1 MKNKVIKTLL
11 FIIAMLLILGI
22 VIYLFP
28 FLINLSTYEG
38 QVAFKNEIDHLGIFG
53 IGVLFL
59 LQLLQILLIVLPGE
73 PLELLA
79 GICYGPIWGTLFTLI
94 SVFITTSLIYFLIG
108 KLGKK
113 YLYNTFSK
121 EKIEKIENSKL
132 FKDPKKAEVLM
143 CILFFIPGTPKDL
156 LTYIGFLLPIPPMK
170 FILIATFFR
179 FPSIISSTIAGS
191 GLSNGKLSILI
202 ISYAITFI
210 ATAVIIFFINKK
222 DKDTTEAMK
231 ILK

>member
-11 FIIAMLLILGI
+11 FIIAMILILGI

-53 IGVLFL
+53 MGVLFL

-94 SVFITTSLIYFLIG
+94 SNHNSLSTGEDGGAVPTYTSFPLTVIIIEPVVEPISFLPFFLCFYYYKVNIFSNWKIG
-108 KLGKK
+108 K
-113 YLYNTFSK
+113 
-121 EKIEKIENSKL
+121 KI
-132 FKDPKKAEVLM
+132 
-143 CILFFIPGTPKDL
+143 FI
-156 LTYIGFLLPIPPMK
+156 
-170 FILIATFFR
+170 
-179 FPSIISSTIAGS
+179 
-191 GLSNGKLSILI
+191 
-202 ISYAITFI
+202 
-210 ATAVIIFFINKK
+210 
-222 DKDTTEAMK
+222 
-231 ILK
+231 

>member
-11 FIIAMLLILGI
+11 FIIAMILILGI

-53 IGVLFL
+53 MGVLFL

-94 SVFITTSLIYFLIG
+94 SVFNLS
-108 KLGKK
+108 
-113 YLYNTFSK
+113 TF
-121 EKIEKIENSKL
+121 
-132 FKDPKKAEVLM
+132 
-143 CILFFIPGTPKDL
+143 CG
-156 LTYIGFLLPIPPMK
+156 
-170 FILIATFFR
+170 
-179 FPSIISSTIAGS
+179 
-191 GLSNGKLSILI
+191 
-202 ISYAITFI
+202 
-210 ATAVIIFFINKK
+210 
-222 DKDTTEAMK
+222 
-231 ILK
+231 